1 MTKWGTTPT
10 WVATISIAKEVTM
23 RTETK
28 ITLFL
33 TKEETNV
40 LMKATEIVAGINHL
54 YDLDENIRNKT
65 DNAFSALCDILD
77 ESEVDEEG

>member
-1 MTKWGTTPT
+1 
-10 WVATISIAKEVTM
+10 M
-23 RTETK
+23 RIETK

-33 TKEETNV
+33 TKEEENI

-54 YDLDENIRNKT
+54 YDLDKT
-65 DNAFSALCDILD
+65 MRDRTENAFSALCDILD